1 MGAELAVDFR
11 KESYS
16 DVVRDI
22 SVVVDT
28 LGREKDGAQR
38 MLEEAKGA
46 AYVSLQP
53 KVLKVRFNLIE
64 GGNRNLKVLLPA
76 SDQRGECSV
85 SPAFDYASS

>member
-28 LGREKDGAQR
+28 LGREKESAQR

-53 KVLKVRFNLIE
+53 KVLKVRFDLLE
-64 GGNRNLKVLLPA
+64 GETTA
-76 SDQRGECSV
+76 
-85 SPAFDYASS
+85 